1 MHPDGPATH
10 PIICERVRGGM
21 TDIHDRI
28 QELEDRCFAAIA
40 AGDNGLC
47 ESIAR
52 EAAEVDPD
60 SWLILFACGCADMR
74 DGHAADAIAQWM
86 AAVDRMEDVTDIER
100 MSRAAADVTAECMTG
115 WQYPAHVEY
124 AGLMAMSSGL
134 SRLTG
139 GSDGG
144 FMESIMDAL
153 SRRVSETDQSANAM
167 LMQSASEVA
176 YTSVLF
182 VTDLS
187 SSVRTLSAM
196 LAMSDRILDLMGT
209 SGVPDEMDR
218 MPIDNL
224 RTHVGLRMEA
234 YRQLV
239 SEWDAAVSRYP
250 EVDLSGLAGYW
261 SGKGSK
267 LGQMVESL
275 LDAGLAYSRSGD
287 ERDLE
292 AVRKAARMLVLKWL
306 RIRK

>member
-1 MHPDGPATH
+1 MADTTDILDGPGTH

-21 TDIHDRI
+21 
-28 QELEDRCFAAIA
+28 
-40 AGDNGLC
+40 
-47 ESIAR
+47 
-52 EAAEVDPD
+52 
-60 SWLILFACGCADMR
+60 
-74 DGHAADAIAQWM
+74 
-86 AAVDRMEDVTDIER
+86 TDIER

-115 WQYPAHVEY
+115 WQDPAHVEY

-196 LAMSDRILDLMGT
+196 LAMSDRILDLMGA

-218 MPIDNL
+218 MPIDDL

-275 LDAGLAYSRSGD
+275 LDAGLAYSRSVEVVEDQEVILPRTSAGH
-287 ERDLE
+287 RRYILIR
-292 AVRKAARMLVLKWL
+292 VYG
-306 RIRK
+306 RICIRSCSWSSP